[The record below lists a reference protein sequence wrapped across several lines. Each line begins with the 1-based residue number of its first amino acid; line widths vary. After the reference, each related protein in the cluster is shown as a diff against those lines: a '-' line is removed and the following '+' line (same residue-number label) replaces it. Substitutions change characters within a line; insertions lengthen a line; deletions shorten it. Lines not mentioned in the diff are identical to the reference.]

1 MKRVSEAARA
11 LGYAGLL
18 PQFAALLA
26 VFKGGPWAWTGLAL
40 AYAYAALIFSFLGGV
55 WWGIGIARPESPR
68 WIYLA
73 GVMPSLIALAGWFP
87 WMAGWTWPGPELIV
101 LGVCI
106 ALSPLVDLAVG
117 LKPDGWLA
125 LRRNLSI
132 GLGALS
138 VLIGL
143 MAERASGI

>member
-1 MKRVSEAARA
+1 MKRVSESARA

-18 PQFAALLA
+18 PQVAALLA
-26 VFKGGPWAWTGLAL
+26 VFKGGEWAWTALAL
-40 AYAYAALIFSFLGGV
+40 AYAYAALIFSFLGGI

-68 WIYLA
+68 WIFLV
-73 GVMPSLIALAGWFP
+73 GVCPSLIGLGLWWP
-87 WMAGWTWPGPELIV
+87 WMAGWTWPGPELIA
-101 LGVCI
+101 LGLCL
-106 ALSPLVDLAVG
+106 AASPLVDMAIG

-138 VLIGL
+138 VVIGL
-143 MAERASGI
+143 LAERASGI

>member
-18 PQFAALLA
+18 PQVAALLA
-26 VFKGGPWAWTGLAL
+26 VFKGGEWGWTALAL

-68 WIYLA
+68 WIFLA
-73 GVMPSLIALAGWFP
+73 GVAPSLIGLALWWP
-87 WMAGWTWPGPELIV
+87 WMAGWSWPGPELIV
-101 LGVCI
+101 LGLSIV
-106 ALSPLVDLAVG
+106 ASPLVDLAVG
-117 LKPDGWLA
+117 LKPEGWLA
-125 LRRNLSI
+125 LRRNLSFALG
-132 GLGALS
+132 GLT

-143 MAERASGI
+143 LAERIAGV

>member
-1 MKRVSEAARA
+1 LKRVSESARA

-18 PQFAALLA
+18 PQVAALLA
-26 VFKGGPWAWTGLAL
+26 VFKGGEWAWTALAL
-40 AYAYAALIFSFLGGV
+40 AYAYAALIFSFLGGI

-68 WIYLA
+68 WIFLV
-73 GVMPSLIALAGWFP
+73 GVCPSLIGLGLWWP

-101 LGVCI
+101 LGVCL
-106 ALSPLVDLAVG
+106 AASPLVDTAIG

-138 VLIGL
+138 VVIGL
-143 MAERASGI
+143 LAERASGI